1 MTGMRQHTS
10 MPGTY
15 QRAAMAEPTSSG
27 VAGLAGWKLIGG
39 AAGALGIGAALATV
53 VAMCVTLPRT
63 LREWAVA
70 LISTVVSSLGG
81 GALVIVKFGL
91 LDALGKSATELDL
104 FVQLLGVLGIV
115 FACGLPGWAVVRWT
129 FNWLEKRRDKDLG
142 DIVGEVRGA
151 IGGGK

>member
-10 MPGTY
+10 LPGTF
-15 QRAAMAEPTSSG
+15 QGAVMAEPTSSG

-53 VAMCVTLPRT
+53 VAMCLTLPRT

-91 LDALGKSATELDL
+91 LDALARSATELDL
-104 FVQLLGVLGIV
+104 FVRLLGVLGVV
-115 FACGLPGWAVVRWT
+115 FTCGLPGWTVVRWT
-129 FNWLEKRRDKDLG
+129 FNWLEKRKDADLSE
-142 DIVGEVRGA
+142 IVGEVRGV